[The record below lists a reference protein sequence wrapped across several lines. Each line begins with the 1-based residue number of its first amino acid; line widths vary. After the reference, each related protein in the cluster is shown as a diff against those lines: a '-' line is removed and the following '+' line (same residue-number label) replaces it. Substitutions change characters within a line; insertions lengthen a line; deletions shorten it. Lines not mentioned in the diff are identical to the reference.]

1 MTTQRYRHKHESHAR
16 ITWAFKPY
24 DRITQP
30 AKEGRAYMTSSAVTV
45 IRAARLIDG
54 LGDTPLDAPV
64 IVIRGT
70 QIESVLRGEPPAA
83 IADEA
88 DQVLDL
94 PDCTVLPGLI
104 DMHVHLNLPGDGTP
118 FERSAQEPDGVLG
131 ALTVGAIGKALDAG
145 ITTVRDCGSR
155 IDTAFD
161 VRRAH
166 DLGYVRGSRMVL
178 AGSPIT
184 VTGGHEWYLGGEADG
199 PEGVRLMVRS
209 LVKRGADFIKVL
221 GSGGGTPNTKSWL
234 PSFRP
239 EEFVA
244 LVDET
249 HRLGRRIT
257 IHCLNAAA
265 MAQAAAAGADQIEH
279 GWFMQDEAGHQEYVP
294 AVADQLAAAG
304 VAVTPTL
311 SVGSYFLKAA
321 HSKQD
326 PTADDELYL
335 RRWERMLAQNI
346 DHLGRLYEAGVT
358 IVAGSDAGWGS
369 SPFDALPE
377 EVALLARAGM
387 PPMSAIQAATSRA
400 AAVMG
405 REHEIGSV
413 RPGLE
418 ADLIAVQGDPLA
430 DLAALRDLRLVMQ
443 AGAVQASKTA
453 GALATAA
460 AR

>member
-1 MTTQRYRHKHESHAR
+1 
-16 ITWAFKPY
+16 
-24 DRITQP
+24 
-30 AKEGRAYMTSSAVTV
+30 MTSSSVTV
-45 IRAARLIDG
+45 IRGARLIDG
-54 LGDTPLDAPV
+54 SGDAPLDAAV
-64 IVIRGT
+64 IVVRGST
-70 QIESVLRGEPPAA
+70 IESVLQGEPPAA

-94 PDCTVLPGLI
+94 PGCTVLPGLI
-104 DMHVHLNLPGDGTP
+104 DLHVHLNLPGDGTP
-118 FERSAQEPDGVLG
+118 FEQSAREPDGVLG
-131 ALTVGAIGKALDAG
+131 AHTVVAAGVALDAG

-155 IDTAFD
+155 VNTAFD

-199 PEGVRLMVRS
+199 PEGVRLKVRS
-209 LVKRGADFIKVL
+209 LVKSGADFIKVL

-239 EEFVA
+239 EEFAA

-257 IHCLNAAA
+257 IHCLNAES
-265 MAQAAAAGADQIEH
+265 MEQAAAAGADQIEH
-279 GWFMQDEAGHQEYVP
+279 GWFILDEAGHQEYVP
-294 AVADQLAAAG
+294 AVADKLAAAG

-311 SVGSYFLKAA
+311 SVGSYNIRATQAGLAR
-321 HSKQD
+321 
-326 PTADDELYL
+326 TEDDEAYL
-335 RRWERMLAQNI
+335 RRWETMLADNI
-346 DHLGRLYEAGVT
+346 THVGRLHEAGVT
-358 IVAGSDAGWGS
+358 IVAGSDAGWAFT
-369 SPFDALPE
+369 PFDAVPE
-377 EVALLARAGM
+377 EVALLRQAGLT
-387 PPMSAIQAATSRA
+387 PMSAIQAATSRA

-413 RPGLE
+413 KPGLQ

-430 DLAALRDLRLVMQ
+430 DVAALRDLRLVMQ
-443 AGAVQASKTA
+443 AGVVQASKTA
-453 GALATAA
+453 GALAATES
-460 AR
+460 R